1 MEHIRKSIIGV
12 WMILSMIGC
21 ANSKE
26 IELEGK
32 IAMKGSEPFAY
43 LAIKDSK
50 SRQSY
55 KIQNKES
62 FDLMHKQKQIVK
74 VKAEV
79 VKEAAGPG
87 FPAVIKIVELQE
99 K

>member
-1 MEHIRKSIIGV
+1 MKKTIKSIVGV
-12 WMILSMIGC
+12 LMALSILGC
-21 ANSKE
+21 ANSSD

-32 IAMKGSEPFAY
+32 LAVKGSEPFTY
-43 LAIKDSK
+43 LSIKDK
-50 SRQSY
+50 TTKKSY

-74 VKAEV
+74 VKAELIKKAV
-79 VKEAAGPG
+79 GPG
-87 FPAVIKIVELQE
+87 FPAVIRVVEV